1 MLNLAADQRIW
12 LCTQPTDMRRSFDGL
27 STQVRQ
33 HLGEDPSSGDWFVFI
48 NRRRTQLKILAYES
62 GGYCIW
68 AKRLEQG
75 QFSLSP
81 STSGKTA
88 LTRTALLALIEG
100 IDMEIKRQRKR
111 YKRAA

>member
-1 MLNLAADQRIW
+1 
-12 LCTQPTDMRRSFDGL
+12 MRRFFDGL
-27 STQVRQ
+27 SGQARSL
-33 HLGEDPSSGDWFVFI
+33 LGEDPDHGDWFVFI
-48 NRRRTQLKILAYES
+48 NRRRSQLKILAYEA

-75 QFSLSP
+75 QFALPGQADEVKRGLS
-81 STSGKTA
+81 
-88 LTRTALLALIEG
+88 RTAFLALLDG